1 MRTQPVKGEMK
12 CLFNSPPGKHKTVLV
27 SHLRVEWRGRSKF
40 SVTIHL
46 APSPFLP
53 TLSLQET
60 VRKHLAW
67 CTFAA
72 HTQSHTHPY
81 PHLEDY

>member
-12 CLFNSPPGKHKTVLV
+12 CLFNSPPGKHKTVQV
-27 SHLRVEWRGRSKF
+27 SHLQVEWRGRSKF
-40 SVTIHL
+40 SVTIPSAL
-46 APSPFLP
+46 SPFFLP
-53 TLSLQET
+53 FLCRKL
-60 VRKHLAW
+60 KHLVW

-72 HTQSHTHPY
+72 HTPTHTHPY